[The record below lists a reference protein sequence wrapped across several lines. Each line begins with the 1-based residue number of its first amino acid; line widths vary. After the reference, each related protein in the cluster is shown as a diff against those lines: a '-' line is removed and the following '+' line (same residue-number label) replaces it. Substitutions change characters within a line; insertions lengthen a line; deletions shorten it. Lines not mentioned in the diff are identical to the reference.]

1 MDLSAVV
8 HRKKQRVFTEK
19 FAEKVYG
26 GTDIETAKIEA
37 VRESY
42 PHFNGKT
49 KPKRSIASALRK
61 ANELL
66 ENKPWIQKGL
76 EIQFT
81 TLGFSPE
88 DAARQLIELINCP
101 DSMTEAEYRAAMMR
115 HKALKAYYDLTIP
128 KRPVELQ
135 IRPPTLMGF
144 LNRTGPPPIAARAIP
159 MDEESEDT

>member
-8 HRKKQRVFTEK
+8 RRKKQRAFTQK
-19 FAEKVYG
+19 FAEKIYH
-26 GTDIETAKIEA
+26 GTDLETAKIEA

-49 KPKRSIASALRK
+49 KPKRSLESALRK

-88 DAARQLIELINCP
+88 DAARQLIDLINVN
-101 DSMTEAEYRAAMMR
+101 SLTEAEYRAAMVR
-115 HKALKAYYDLTIP
+115 FKALKAYYDLTIP
-128 KRPVELQ
+128 
-135 IRPPTLMGF
+135 
-144 LNRTGPPPIAARAIP
+144 
-159 MDEESEDT
+159 